1 MNSTILKL
9 LVRIKNSLPGRIAA
23 KIKPHSLFAKFTVS
37 ITLFILLTIGTSG
50 WILIKSQEDF
60 LLSEKVKSARKMIQI
75 MAKLSANHIQQYTFS
90 YLAQNAEILQAK
102 DDGEAEIISVIV
114 YDNNNKKLNLN
125 NRPLPDTQNNRVLI
139 LTNDCFFDTSQYS
152 KTRVG
157 KIVMAFSLNSIY
169 KTVARMRL
177 TYLTAISGSII
188 VLALL
193 IFWLVFWVIIRPIR
207 DMNTS
212 AKRVAA
218 GDFDVELETRMEDE
232 IGILMDTFNRMTK
245 DLKKLQSEHI
255 IKERLK
261 REMELAHTMQALLLP
276 PEFPSQ
282 KLQISAGMFPAEMVG
297 GDYYDVIKHRDA
309 YYYFIG
315 DVTGHGLTSGIIS
328 IIAQTAFLSAILTS
342 QGVSLEELYRSVN
355 RVLYTN
361 VHNRM
366 KDSSFMTFSMLKT
379 TDEENFQII
388 GGHEDLLIYRT
399 RQEVFEH
406 IKQDA
411 LWLNL
416 IPEVDEE
423 SGCIKE
429 FFVEPGDI
437 ILLYSDGLIEAQD
450 NTGRQFELE
459 RVKTIIRRFADQD
472 AETIR
477 NELLQEVMGFMDKQ
491 SDDITLLLL
500 KR

>member
-1 MNSTILKL
+1 MGKFAL
-9 LVRIKNSLPGRIAA
+9 LVQNLRKYRLYRLLAGIRPR
-23 KIKPHSLFAKFTVS
+23 SLFGKFTVS
-37 ITLFILLTIGTSG
+37 ITAFILLTIGTTG
-50 WILIKSQEDF
+50 WMLIKNQEHA
-60 LLSEKVKSARKMIQI
+60 LLSEKYKSARKMIQI

-90 YLAQNAEILQAK
+90 YLAQNAEILQSK
-102 DDGEAEIISVIV
+102 DDEDAEIISVTV

-125 NRPLPDTQNNRVLI
+125 SAPVPVLHRKNLLI
-139 LTNDCFFDTSQYS
+139 LTNDCYFDTSQYS

-157 KIVMAFSLNSIY
+157 KIVIAFSLKSIH
-169 KTVARMRL
+169 KTVAEMRL
-177 TYLTAISGSII
+177 TFLSALSGSII
-188 VLALL
+188 ILALL

-207 DMNTS
+207 DMNNS

-232 IGILMDTFNRMTK
+232 IGVLMDTFNRMTK
-245 DLKKLQSEHI
+245 DLKKLQREHI

-276 PEFPSQ
+276 PEFPSK

-297 GDYYDVIKHRDA
+297 GDYYDVIHHRGN

-328 IIAQTAFLSAILTS
+328 IIAQTAFLTTVLNIPGATLP
-342 QGVSLEELYRSVN
+342 ELYASVN
-355 RVLYTN
+355 RVLYNN

-366 KDSSFMTFSMLKT
+366 KDSSFMTFSMLCT
-379 TDEENFQII
+379 SDEEHFRII

-399 RQEVFEH
+399 RQELFEH

-416 IPEVDEE
+416 LPEVDEQ
-423 SGCIKE
+423 SGNVNE
-429 FFVEPGDI
+429 FTLEPGDI
-437 ILLYSDGLIEAQD
+437 VLLYSDGLIEAQNED
-450 NTGRQFELE
+450 GHQFELTA
-459 RVKTIIRRFADQD
+459 VKKIIREFALEN

-477 NELLQEVMGFMDKQ
+477 NELLQGVMGFMDKQ
-491 SDDITLLLL
+491 KDDITLLLL